1 MNSVYDRIIG
11 ISLQIIVSMIIGN
24 SVLSFWEMINLLQ
37 LIRYMSLFTLYYPK
51 SLLVWLSY
59 IGIVNFDNPILSS
72 LFELW
77 IDKDKLSHHD
87 TTDYRFS
94 NLNLESKSILL
105 SCSDMFMYLIIL
117 SFIILFI
124 FMITLCIKPQS
135 KVSKF

>member
-1 MNSVYDRIIG
+1 MNSIYDRIIG